1 MADGRVAIVTG
12 GAKGIGRASALRLA
26 ADGRAIVIWDV
37 AESEA
42 VATAERVRDNGATA
56 EVERV
61 DLRDRAAIETAFARA
76 MAAFGHVDI
85 LVNAAGIIGTDA
97 SVLTTPMDE
106 WDDVLAVNLSGTYL
120 SCRAAVGHMAE
131 RGWGRIVNFT
141 SQAALGVPAL
151 VPYAVS
157 KAGVTAL
164 TRSFAKE
171 FSGRGV
177 LINAVEPGRTT
188 TDMVLSRVPAEVV
201 EHPPGVPMGRYA
213 EPEEIAEVVAFL
225 CSERN
230 TYMSGAVVPV
240 RGGG

>member
-12 GAKGIGRASALRLA
+12 GAKGISRATALRLA
-26 ADGRAIVIWDV
+26 ADGRAVVIWDV
-37 AESEA
+37 AASEA
-42 VATAERVRDNGATA
+42 VATAERVRRQGATA

-61 DLRDRAAIETAFARA
+61 DLRDRAAIDTAFARA
-76 MAAFGHVDI
+76 LAAFGRVDI
-85 LVNAAGIIGTDA
+85 LVNAAGIIGADA
-97 SVLTTPMDE
+97 SVLTTPVDE

-141 SQAALGVPAL
+141 SKAALGVPGL

-157 KAGVTAL
+157 KAGVTTL
-164 TRSFAKE
+164 TRAFAKE
-171 FSGRGV
+171 FSSRGV

-188 TDMVLSRVPAEVV
+188 TDMVLSRVPADVV
-201 EHPPGVPMGRYA
+201 ERAPGVPIGRYA

-240 RGGG
+240 GGG

>member
-42 VATAERVRDNGATA
+42 VATAERVREQGATA
-56 EVERV
+56 EAERV

-76 MAAFGHVDI
+76 LAAFGRVDI

-106 WDDVLAVNLSGTYL
+106 WEDVLAVNLSGTYL

-141 SQAALGVPAL
+141 SQAVLGVPGL

-164 TRSFAKE
+164 TRAFAKE

-201 EHPPGVPMGRYA
+201 ERAPGVPIGRYA
-213 EPEEIAEVVAFL
+213 EPKEIAEVVAFL
-225 CSERN
+225 CSEGN

-240 RGGG
+240 GGG